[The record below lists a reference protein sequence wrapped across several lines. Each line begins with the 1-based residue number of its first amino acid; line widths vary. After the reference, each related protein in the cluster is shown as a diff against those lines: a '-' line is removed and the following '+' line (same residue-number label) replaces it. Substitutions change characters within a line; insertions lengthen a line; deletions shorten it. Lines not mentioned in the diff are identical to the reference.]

1 MPNFVCVQ
9 TYLWVCRAH
18 VQSHEDLTLSFLNAY
33 YDASAVTRMN
43 TQVYVRVRTVC
54 IQVHKLSP
62 CMNDSWGTEMFHFKC
77 LCGNAHRQGG

>member
-1 MPNFVCVQ
+1 MKLGLQHTCVLIYTFFNQSYIMPNFVCVQ

-54 IQVHKLSP
+54 IQVHKLS
-62 CMNDSWGTEMFHFKC
+62 HV
-77 LCGNAHRQGG
+77 

>member
-1 MPNFVCVQ
+1 MTNFVCVQ

-43 TQVYVRVRTVC
+43 TQVYVRVRMYSSA
-54 IQVHKLSP
+54 QAFP